1 MSILVTNNNAT
12 QEGYEKESAEVM
24 AEETSSIQLQHYQ
37 KKCRSQERLKRQ
49 RMRTFRHTLLFLTT
63 AELKFIFFLWEAE
76 LKQ

>member
-37 KKCRSQERLKRQ
+37 KKCRSQERLKKAAHAYVQ
-49 RMRTFRHTLLFLTT
+49 TH
-63 AELKFIFFLWEAE
+63 APVPDDC
-76 LKQ
+76 